1 MDGSKA
7 DCEWGNDADS
17 PQAGI
22 FGRSN
27 LPFLIRDD
35 YVLNSNDT
43 YWLSNLDEP
52 LTGFSPLLRR
62 RLTPF
67 PSATSPEG
75 VPLSLRTRMAFQ
87 QVLDRLDNSDGLG
100 GTTFT
105 LNNMQDVVYGNRS
118 YAAELVLDDV
128 LADCNAN
135 AILPLTGGGTIDA
148 KQACSILSN
157 WDRRN
162 NIDSRG
168 AHVFREFWS
177 KAGVSEYTN
186 TAFEVPFNEAD
197 PINTPCE
204 LKITP
209 QTRQALGDAIAYF
222 QNKGIALDASL
233 GELQYV
239 LDAGKNNQRIPMHG
253 GYGSEGIFNAARG
266 EGVNEVGNYII
277 NNGPTYMQAVTFDA
291 KGPVVEALLAY
302 SQAGDSTRPYHRD
315 QTRRYSAKEW
325 IRVPFSSSEISQ
337 KAVGEVIKLREES

>member
-1 MDGSKA
+1 LDG
-7 DCEWGNDADS
+7 
-17 PQAGI
+17 
-22 FGRSN
+22 
-27 LPFLIRDD
+27 
-35 YVLNSNDT
+35 
-43 YWLSNLDEP
+43 
-52 LTGFSPLLRR
+52 
-62 RLTPF
+62 
-67 PSATSPEG
+67 
-75 VPLSLRTRMAFQ
+75 
-87 QVLDRLDNSDGLG
+87 
-100 GTTFT
+100 
-105 LNNMQDVVYGNRS
+105 
-118 YAAELVLDDV
+118 
-128 LADCNAN
+128 
-135 AILPLTGGGTIDA
+135 
-148 KQACSILSN
+148 
-157 WDRRN
+157 
-162 NIDSRG
+162 
-168 AHVFREFWS
+168 S

-186 TAFEVPFNEAD
+186 TAFKVPFNEAD

-266 EGVNEVGNYII
+266 EGVNEVGHYII

-302 SQAGDSTRPYHRD
+302 SQAGDSRRPYHRD
-315 QTRRYSAKEW
+315 QTHRYSAKEW

>member
-7 DCEWGNDADS
+7 DC
-17 PQAGI
+17 
-22 FGRSN
+22 
-27 LPFLIRDD
+27 
-35 YVLNSNDT
+35 
-43 YWLSNLDEP
+43 
-52 LTGFSPLLRR
+52 
-62 RLTPF
+62 
-67 PSATSPEG
+67 
-75 VPLSLRTRMAFQ
+75 
-87 QVLDRLDNSDGLG
+87 
-100 GTTFT
+100 
-105 LNNMQDVVYGNRS
+105 
-118 YAAELVLDDV
+118 
-128 LADCNAN
+128 
-135 AILPLTGGGTIDA
+135 
-148 KQACSILSN
+148 
-157 WDRRN
+157 
-162 NIDSRG
+162 
-168 AHVFREFWS
+168 
-177 KAGVSEYTN
+177 EYTN

-197 PINTPCE
+197 PINTPRE

-266 EGVNEVGNYII
+266 EGVNEVGHYII

-291 KGPVVEALLAY
+291 KGPVVETLLAY

-337 KAVGEVIKLREES
+337 KAVGEVIKLKEES